1 MDYLE
6 GNILEI
12 KKNLQDISEGF
23 AFCISQNYIQNF
35 KDEILLI
42 CEEIYNEYYP
52 NYNNNSNY
60 KNGNENDSLMS
71 NSNYISQIEEKDLEN
86 QINKKLDE
94 KLDSLQNNIFD
105 KYIKPNINK
114 IGNSMKKNMEQIQ
127 YEVDNMDKNGEN
139 INDITK
145 EKENDLSYKLSTSK
159 IRNEKFE
166 EINKIGERLYNKLLE
181 KEKKLKI
188 LKQEKAKFLDEEE
201 DNE

>member
-1 MDYLE
+1 
-6 GNILEI
+6 
-12 KKNLQDISEGF
+12 
-23 AFCISQNYIQNF
+23 
-35 KDEILLI
+35 
-42 CEEIYNEYYP
+42 
-52 NYNNNSNY
+52 
-60 KNGNENDSLMS
+60 MS

-188 LKQEKAKFLDEEE
+188 LKEEKAKFLDEEE
-201 DNE
+201 DE

>member
-1 MDYLE
+1 
-6 GNILEI
+6 
-12 KKNLQDISEGF
+12 
-23 AFCISQNYIQNF
+23 
-35 KDEILLI
+35 
-42 CEEIYNEYYP
+42 
-52 NYNNNSNY
+52 
-60 KNGNENDSLMS
+60 MS

-188 LKQEKAKFLDEEE
+188 LKQEKAKFLDEED

>member
-1 MDYLE
+1 
-6 GNILEI
+6 
-12 KKNLQDISEGF
+12 
-23 AFCISQNYIQNF
+23 
-35 KDEILLI
+35 
-42 CEEIYNEYYP
+42 
-52 NYNNNSNY
+52 
-60 KNGNENDSLMS
+60 MS
-71 NSNYISQIEEKDLEN
+71 NSNNISPIEEKDLEN

-105 KYIKPNINK
+105 KYLKPTINK

-127 YEVDNMDKNGEN
+127 YEVDNIDKNGEN
-139 INDITK
+139 LNDTTK

-188 LKQEKAKFLDEEE
+188 LKQEKAKFLDEDE
-201 DNE
+201 DE